1 MSLDSNISD
10 LATRV
15 GQEIKDV
22 RGSTQTALDLKAESS
37 EIYTKTQI
45 DSFILNYY
53 TETKIN
59 QFMQDYYT
67 KGATNSLLE
76 SKADLENGKVKLSQL
91 PDSVL
96 GQVEYKGLWDASTNT
111 PNLTT
116 VLGVGKYYITNTTGT
131 FNSVVY
137 AVGDW
142 IVSNGVTWDKV
153 DNTDAVSSVNGSTG
167 NVVITK
173 SDLGLGNVDNTS
185 DLGKPLSTATT
196 NALGNKADKA
206 TTLSGYGITDA
217 ISSNTQQTANY
228 VLIAP
233 NGSNGAPTF
242 RLLLE
247 SDLPNLSISKI
258 IDLTTTLSG
267 KSDTSHNH
275 NLNDLSEKSYN
286 SLTDTPDL
294 TLFPA
299 STVHTKYF
307 SRGSGT
313 AGTTGVTGVTPYA
326 LFPSAQESISLE
338 VGVYKV
344 TCNLYIS
351 VAVATTSASLGFNIR
366 GTGTAV
372 GNIYGTSRGTITNG
386 GSSVQYSLEAALGTN
401 ITVTA
406 ASNVA
411 GRVYTVNVEAVLDI
425 TTAGTIIPSYQL
437 SATLSRGVVTL
448 SPLNNMIIEKIANSS
463 VATTGGWA

>member
-22 RGSTQTALDLKAESS
+22 RG
-37 EIYTKTQI
+37 
-45 DSFILNYY
+45 
-53 TETKIN
+53 
-59 QFMQDYYT
+59 
-67 KGATNSLLE
+67 
-76 SKADLENGKVKLSQL
+76 
-91 PDSVL
+91 
-96 GQVEYKGLWDASTNT
+96 
-111 PNLTT
+111 
-116 VLGVGKYYITNTTGT
+116 
-131 FNSVVY
+131 
-137 AVGDW
+137 
-142 IVSNGVTWDKV
+142 
-153 DNTDAVSSVNGSTG
+153 
-167 NVVITK
+167 
-173 SDLGLGNVDNTS
+173 
-185 DLGKPLSTATT
+185 
-196 NALGNKADKA
+196 NKADKA

-217 ISSNTQQTANY
+217 ISSSNPTIAKS

-233 NGSNGAPTF
+233 SEVSGAPTF

-286 SLTDTPDL
+286 SLTDKPDL

-313 AGTTGVTGVTPYA
+313 AGTTGVTPYA
-326 LFPSAQESISLE
+326 LFPSAQGSISLG

-351 VAVATTSASLGFNIR
+351 VATATTSASLGFDIR

-386 GSSVQYSLEAALGTN
+386 GSSVQYSLGAALGTN

-406 ASNVA
+406 ASNAA

>member
-53 TETKIN
+53 TETEIH
-59 QFMQDYYT
+59 QFIQDYYT

-116 VLGVGKYYITNTTGT
+116 VLGVGKYYITSTTGT

-137 AVGDW
+137 EVGDW

-217 ISSNTQQTANY
+217 ISSNTQQTAKY

-286 SLTDTPDL
+286 SLTDKPDL

-313 AGTTGVTGVTPYA
+313 DGTTGVTGVTPYA

-351 VAVATTSASLGFNIR
+351 VATATTSASLGFNIR

-401 ITVTA
+401 ITVTE
-406 ASNVA
+406 ASNRA

>member
-22 RGSTQTALDLKAESS
+22 RD
-37 EIYTKTQI
+37 
-45 DSFILNYY
+45 
-53 TETKIN
+53 
-59 QFMQDYYT
+59 
-67 KGATNSLLE
+67 
-76 SKADLENGKVKLSQL
+76 
-91 PDSVL
+91 
-96 GQVEYKGLWDASTNT
+96 
-111 PNLTT
+111 
-116 VLGVGKYYITNTTGT
+116 
-131 FNSVVY
+131 
-137 AVGDW
+137 
-142 IVSNGVTWDKV
+142 
-153 DNTDAVSSVNGSTG
+153 
-167 NVVITK
+167 
-173 SDLGLGNVDNTS
+173 
-185 DLGKPLSTATT
+185 
-196 NALGNKADKA
+196 NKADKA

-217 ISSNTQQTANY
+217 VSLITMKKAKS

-233 NGSNGAPTF
+233 TSLYGAPTF

-286 SLTDTPDL
+286 SLTDKPDL

-313 AGTTGVTGVTPYA
+313 AGITGVTPYA
-326 LFPSAQESISLE
+326 LFPSAQGSISLE

-351 VAVATTSASLGFNIR
+351 VATSTTSAALGFNIR

-386 GSSVQYSLEAALGTN
+386 GSPVQYSLGAALGTN
-401 ITVTA
+401 IIVTA

-425 TTAGTIIPSYQL
+425 TTAGTIIPSYQF
-437 SATLSRGVVTL
+437 SATLARGVVTL
-448 SPLNNMIIEKIANSS
+448 LPLNNMIIEKIANSS